1 MNLTLELTPADL
13 QSLARIM
20 DAATRG
26 AGLQIVPD
34 VAGISARLEA
44 AAAAAQVDRLARPAP
59 GADPVEAD
67 PR

>member
-26 AGLQIVPD
+26 AGLQIVRD
-34 VAGISARLEA
+34 VANISEKLEA
-44 AAAAAQVDRLARPAP
+44 AAAAAHVDRLTRPAP
-59 GADPVEAD
+59 GEGNGG
-67 PR
+67 